1 MAETRASSSQR
12 LSRADWAAVALAVI
26 AEGGLAAV
34 AVEPLAARLGATK
47 GSFYW
52 HFPNREAL
60 LEAALERWEQ
70 VHTTAVNAEVEAA
83 PGGPV
88 AQLRLLVKRATE
100 MAERDRIG
108 LALLATADH
117 PAVAPV
123 LARVT
128 ERRIGFIAGLFVQL
142 GFTPAAARRRALL
155 TYSAYLGQA
164 QLAHATPQVLPR
176 GRAAQRAYLD
186 HALDALTAPPP
197 APVTAGRAPSQ
208 APRQR

>member
-1 MAETRASSSQR
+1 MVEARRSSQQRR
-12 LSRADWAAVALAVI
+12 LSRSDWESAALAAI

-60 LEAALERWEQ
+60 LEAALARWEH
-70 VHTTAVNAEVEAA
+70 VHTTQVNVEVEAA

-88 AQLRLLVKRATE
+88 AQLRLLIKLATE

-117 PAVAPV
+117 PAVAAA

-128 ERRIGFIAGLFVQL
+128 ERRIAFIAGLLAKL
-142 GFTPAAARRRALL
+142 GFAQDEANRRALL
-155 TYSAYLGQA
+155 TYSAYLGHA
-164 QLAHATPQVLPR
+164 QLAHATPHVLPHS
-176 GRAAQRAYLD
+176 RAAQRAYLD
-186 HALDALTAPPP
+186 HALSVLC
-197 APVTAGRAPSQ
+197 AGGVH
-208 APRQR
+208 